1 MPRFHLTRH
10 FLIAS
15 SLVFLLFGA
24 SLIQVDRLRSEAV
37 QVLQAEQASALQALR
52 GDLTALATEAAERD
66 LVALYEQGSIHMAR
80 VLANALWRR
89 SLGEQLERAQRVDF
103 SACGVA
109 NPRVSELAQ
118 LKRQAC
124 LRTVG
129 QQLAALPAFAT
140 LDRAVVAAL
149 QDTQIYRLKIFDLR
163 GITVYSTESGQLGED
178 RSLSPGWV
186 SAARDGLPRSQLSR
200 RDDLNALH
208 RAVAM
213 RDLVNTYLPVFDA
226 SGLKVVAVMET
237 YTDVGGFLQQLTGF
251 ADSLS
256 HEAGVRQAAMAARLN
271 GQRAVLDAQGTRSTL
286 VLLGLTLAVYL
297 ALVAVVRR
305 GQRLLERHADQ
316 IQNTRA
322 HLMQT
327 EKMVMLGQ
335 MVAGVAHQLNTPLA
349 YCRANLRAFLDVH
362 GRLVSRVLAQRAHE
376 VTVMLP
382 DSGETPEALLEDATI
397 ERDMREVRQMIDDA
411 LGGIGMMEELVQQ
424 LWGFTRLDQAPTDV
438 IDLNAAI
445 SSAVYM
451 ARAVLP
457 TRIRVEERYS
467 SLPRMVVRV
476 SQLNQALLNLL
487 MNAGQAIDGEGLI
500 TVSTAVDGRCVAIE
514 VADNGR
520 GMPAEVQARVFEA
533 FFTTRPEGTGLGLHL
548 VRDIVQ
554 AHGGQVALHSQPGQG
569 TRVTLRLPLPGQART

>member
-10 FLIAS
+10 FMIAS
-15 SLVFLLFGA
+15 TLVFLLFGV
-24 SLIQVDRLRSEAV
+24 SLVQLDRLRSQAV
-37 QVLQAEQASALQALR
+37 HALQSEQADALKVLR
-52 GDLTALATEAAERD
+52 SDLTALATEAAERD
-66 LVALYEQGSIHMAR
+66 LVALYEQSSTNTAR

-89 SLGEQLERAQRVDF
+89 ALSGQLEQAQRVDF
-103 SACGVA
+103 GACGVA
-109 NPRVSELAQ
+109 SPRASDLSQ

-124 LRTVG
+124 LRAVG
-129 QQLAALPAFAT
+129 QQLSALPAYPA
-140 LDRAVVAAL
+140 LDEAVVIAL

-163 GITVYSTESGQLGED
+163 GITVYSTDASQLGED
-178 RSLSPGWV
+178 RSLSPGWI
-186 SAARDGLPRSQLSR
+186 SAARDGLPQSQLSR

-208 RAVAM
+208 RTVAM

-237 YTDVGGFLQQLTGF
+237 YTDVGGFLQKLGGF
-251 ADSLS
+251 ANGLS
-256 HEAGVRQAAMAARLN
+256 TEAMARQSAMAVRLN
-271 GQRAVLDAQGTRSTL
+271 DQRALLDAQGTRSTL

-297 ALVAVVRR
+297 VLAAVVRR
-305 GQRLLERHADQ
+305 GQRLLERHAEQ
-316 IQNTRA
+316 IQNTQA

-349 YCRANLRAFLDVH
+349 YCRANLHAFLDVH

-376 VTVMLP
+376 ATVMLP
-382 DSGETPEALLEDATI
+382 ESGEMPEVLLQDATI
-397 ERDMREVRQMIDDA
+397 ERDMRDVRQMIDDA
-411 LGGIGMMEELVQQ
+411 LNGIGMMEELVQQ
-424 LWGFTRLDQAPTDV
+424 LRGFTRLDQAPTDV
-438 IDLNAAI
+438 IDLNASI

-451 ARAVLP
+451 ARSVLP
-457 TRIRVEERYS
+457 TRIRIEERYS

-500 TVSTAVDGRCVAIE
+500 TVSTSVDGPCVAIE
-514 VADNGR
+514 VTDSGR
-520 GMPAEVQARVFEA
+520 GMSAAVQARVFEP

-554 AHGGQVALHSQPGQG
+554 AHGGSVALHSRPGQG
-569 TRVTLRLPLPGQART
+569 TRVTLRLPLPGKARA